1 MSEFIKGSKVPAHKI
16 AAAIAFDLRK
26 EVKTNF
32 RGCRDDT
39 AMAAADVIDELM
51 QQRAELL
58 EALKGVMYW
67 DNGKSEWDIAREAIT
82 KAEAAE

>member
-1 MSEFIKGSKVPAHKI
+1 MSTLSERAEK
-16 AAAIAFDLRK
+16 AAMYARTNRRD
-26 EVKTNF
+26 EV
-32 RGCRDDT
+32 
-39 AMAAADVIDELM
+39 ADVITELA

-58 EALKGVMYW
+58 DALKGVMYW